1 MAFCTAGDIVCFV
14 WNIFSASIGFI
25 VVVVLVVLVVVVVL
39 FLVVVMGFLVVVM
52 ALAVVV
58 LVVDVSA
65 AALSDAVA
73 ACRFMFGRARIVMLN
88 IISHSTRRN

>member
-25 VVVVLVVLVVVVVL
+25 VVVVLVVLVVVVVVL
-39 FLVVVMGFLVVVM
+39 FLVVVMGFLVVVVM

-58 LVVDVSA
+58 LMVDVSA

-73 ACRFMFGRARIVMLN
+73 VCRFMFGRAFV
-88 IISHSTRRN
+88 